1 VKRQYL
7 FHSFWSSLTV
17 VLLTTHPAGAKP
29 APVNEVQLNPTISD
43 NTFKPAK
50 AKSPRAD
57 STGKAQRQRG
67 KLVHSPQAS
76 AANLTAES
84 SSSKKP
90 NQTQPLKT
98 KQQLTQ
104 TGQQS
109 PAAPP
114 DRSGSNTN
122 SPESQQQLQR
132 LRPTPNQPDL
142 GNRSAPF
149 PNYLNQ
155 NPNPLQFPTQP
166 REVQILGI
174 QPVTLQQALAI
185 AGSNNRNLQAAQLT
199 VERSRAA
206 VREALAAEYPQLNL
220 NAGYTNRGN
229 YVLSN
234 QPNLGFNQDN
244 NTNNISGTLS
254 LDYNLFTF
262 GLRSG
267 RIRAAEEQLRFDQLD
282 FERISEELRLNVS
295 TDYYNLQQADE
306 SVRIERSAVTN
317 AQASLRDAQAL
328 EQAGVGTRFDVL
340 QAQVQLA
347 QAQQR
352 LTEALNQQRIR
363 RRQLATRLGIADQ
376 PVNLATADPVEI
388 AGLWNL
394 GLEESIVRAFQ
405 NRAELEQQLA
415 QRSASQQRRQIAL
428 AQRRPQVSLSANY
441 NANYS
446 LDNTSNQ
453 FNNEQ
458 DFRDNYTLGANL
470 RLNLYDGGAAR
481 ARARQEEA
489 NIAIA
494 ETNFANQRNQ
504 IRFEVEQA
512 YSTLQSSLEN
522 IQTATVA
529 LEQAREALRLAR
541 LRFQAGVGT
550 QTDVINAENSLTQAE
565 GDRVRAI
572 LDYNRSL
579 AQIQR
584 AISSGQQR

>member
-1 VKRQYL
+1 MKRQYL

-17 VLLTTHPAGAKP
+17 ALLTTHPAEAKP
-29 APVNEVQLNPTISD
+29 APVNEVQLNPTISG

-50 AKSPRAD
+50 VKSPRAD
-57 STGKAQRQRG
+57 SSGKAQKQRA

-84 SSSKKP
+84 SSSKKS

-114 DRSGSNTN
+114 DRSRSNTN
-122 SPESQQQLQR
+122 SPESKQQLQR

-142 GNRSAPF
+142 GNRSTPF

-174 QPVTLQQALAI
+174 QPVTLQQALEI
-185 AGSNNRNLQAAQLT
+185 AGSNNRDLQAAQLT
-199 VERSRAA
+199 VERSRAF

-220 NAGYTNRGN
+220 STGYTNRGN

-234 QPNLGFNQDN
+234 EPDSQFPRDN

-262 GLRSG
+262 GLRPA

-282 FERISEELRLNVS
+282 FERISEELRLSVS

-363 RRQLATRLGIADQ
+363 RRQLATRLGIADE

-394 GLEESIVRAFQ
+394 ALEESIVRAFQ

-415 QRSASQQRRQIAL
+415 QRNASQQRRRAAL
-428 AQRRPQVSLSANY
+428 AQRRPQVSVSANY
-441 NANYS
+441 NTNYS
-446 LDNTSNQ
+446 LDNTATG
-453 FNNEQ
+453 FNDNE
-458 DFRDNYTLGANL
+458 DFTDTYTLGANL

-494 ETNFANQRNQ
+494 ETNFANRRNQ

-550 QTDVINAENSLTQAE
+550 QTEVINAEDDLTQAE
-565 GDRVRAI
+565 GDRVSAI
-572 LDYNRSL
+572 LDYNRAL
-579 AQIQR
+579 VQIQR
-584 AISSGQQR
+584 AVSSGQQR